1 MSNWPHPIIAREGWP
16 FLALATIVSA
26 VITYFFGWWSVPFW
40 IVTVF
45 ILQFFRDPP
54 REIPQGE
61 GLVLCPADGRVIV
74 VAQTADPYRGGA
86 PSLKIS
92 MFMNVFNV
100 HSQRSPVDAT
110 ITSIKYDKG
119 LFVNASFDK
128 ASSDN
133 ERNALILRLD
143 NGTEISCVQVAG
155 LIARRRGIYLLPN
168 LFTTAALFAGFYA
181 IVQAMNV
188 NFDQA
193 AIAIFVAMV
202 LDGLDGRVARMTRT
216 QSAFG
221 AEFDSLADM
230 VSFGAAPALVMYE
243 WVLRDLGKL
252 GWIAA
257 FVYVAGA
264 ALRLARFNTLLE
276 VADKRWFMGLPSPS
290 AAALVAGL
298 VWVVDDLAYD
308 PNDLRWLAWTVT
320 LFAGLTMVSNLKYYS
335 FKTVNLKRSV
345 PFVAIFLFALLLA
358 LLSYQPPLVLFAAFV
373 AYGVSGYV
381 VSAWMMVR
389 ERRLRTAGSR

>member
-1 MSNWPHPIIAREGWP
+1 MDDLHTERRMLKN
-16 FLALATIVSA
+16 
-26 VITYFFGWWSVPFW
+26 
-40 IVTVF
+40 
-45 ILQFFRDPP
+45 
-54 REIPQGE
+54 
-61 GLVLCPADGRVIV
+61 RV
-74 VAQTADPYRGGA
+74 
-86 PSLKIS
+86 
-92 MFMNVFNV
+92 
-100 HSQRSPVDAT
+100 
-110 ITSIKYDKG
+110 
-119 LFVNASFDK
+119 
-128 ASSDN
+128 
-133 ERNALILRLD
+133 
-143 NGTEISCVQVAG
+143 
-155 LIARRRGIYLLPN
+155 RRQGIYLLPN

-290 AAALVAGL
+290 GAALVAGL
-298 VWVVDDLAYD
+298 VWVVDDLGYD
-308 PNDLRWLAWTVT
+308 PSDLRWLAWVVT

-345 PFVAIFLFALLLA
+345 PFVAILLFVLIVA
-358 LLSYQPPLVLFAAFV
+358 LLSYLPPLVLFAAFV
-373 AYGVSGYV
+373 AYGLSGFV
-381 VSAWMMVR
+381 VTAWFMLR
-389 ERRLRTAGSR
+389 ERRLRAAASR